1 VNGTWTLHR
10 AINMKFK
17 LDENFGP
24 NIAEIFS
31 EHGYEASTVFEED
44 LCSSP
49 DNHIFKVCQQEGYC
63 LISMDK
69 DFANILNF
77 PPQSSHGIV
86 VIRLP
91 KRPELKD
98 IYDHI
103 RLFLKAVIKVSISG
117 KLWIVEHGRIREY
130 QGNIE

>member
-1 VNGTWTLHR
+1 
-10 AINMKFK
+10 MKFK

-24 NIAEIFS
+24 LVAGLFKEY
-31 EHGYEASTVFEED
+31 GYEASTVLKEK

-49 DNHIFKVCQQEGYC
+49 DGHIFKVCQEEGYC
-63 LISMDK
+63 LVTMDK

-77 PPQSSHGIV
+77 SPQASHGIV

-91 KRPELKD
+91 KRPLLKD

-103 RLFLKAVIKVSISG
+103 RLFLKALSNVSIAG
-117 KLWIVEHGRIREY
+117 KLWIVEKGRIREH
-130 QGNIE
+130 QNDV